1 MFLKDQSRKKGEIID
16 SLINQLSQKNDY
28 VFQKRNADSQQETKL
43 ENEKSKETESLKTA
57 ETNCETEIIGRK
69 EAKRI
74 LKQPVATVKTQE
86 RIFSM

>member
-57 ETNCETEIIGRK
+57 ETNCETEIIGSK